1 MSGEAEQKAIQ
12 QIQVDNL
19 VKSGFFDDLLELI
32 RNDEYDREVMPHY
45 GMIPDFYLRWR
56 DLKDLVKDKL
66 NQTW

>member
-19 VKSGFFDDLLELI
+19 VESGFFDDLLELI
-32 RNDEYDREVMPHY
+32 RNDEYDREVLPHY
-45 GMIPDFYLRWR
+45 GLIPDFYLRWR